1 MVQAEKVSG
10 LTQLLES
17 QGVVLN
23 DDTMTTGAI
32 EITGMELLY
41 QQAQHG
47 VGECNNNIINDDND
61 ALSDHMLLF
70 LNGIDINDDSDSE
83 KCDSYANDSLDK
95 IRRNDDI
102 GRRRGGRS
110 RQEETTRSNRFR
122 NRRNSNESNY
132 ANDSVELVKRSKNQ
146 KCANSGTT
154 TKNRDDCKD
163 VVELKLNDVV
173 VKDMTVP
180 LAPKPPTIGTD
191 LSQLKPVRISNSAA

>member
-17 QGVVLN
+17 QGAVLN
-23 DDTMTTGAI
+23 DDSMTTGAI
-32 EITGMELLY
+32 EITGMELLH

-47 VGECNNNIINDDND
+47 VDECNNIITNDDD
-61 ALSDHMLLF
+61 DLSEHMLLF
-70 LNGIDINDDSDSE
+70 LNGIEIDDDSDSE

-146 KCANSGTT
+146 KCANSGTK
-154 TKNRDDCKD
+154 TKNDDDCKD
-163 VVELKLNDVV
+163 VIELKLNDVV